1 MIKNK
6 KITKKVGAHEAHLQA
21 RGRRLC
27 SSGDGTRHPKNIF
40 LLCYQKRVLN
50 FLVMWF
56 VSLVVVWF
64 VASMFFFLYLLQ
76 NLQFDFFVVGNFL
89 SVFILLVYSFFFVF
103 LQKFYLFSTSSFNF
117 NLPNIIFSNLVL
129 ILLNFQ
135 AFCEIDFFLISHF
148 NKKFVFIFYFNFDFQ
163 YFDSFL
169 GSFIQLIF
177 LFKYTFQSK
186 IKFVLYCNFDSC
198 FFNCHLFFVLDP
210 FMQLIFFF
218 QVPFMQLIFFFQVN
232 PLLFN
237 WLRTAF
243 RSCFR

>member
-1 MIKNK
+1 MKHTCRRVGGAYVVRATALGIQ
-6 KITKKVGAHEAHLQA
+6 KIYFCYVIRSVIVFLISQ
-21 RGRRLC
+21 LC
-27 SSGDGTRHPKNIF
+27 GSYHWLWSGLLLVWFFFYISFKIYSLTF
-40 LLCYQKRVLN
+40 LL
-50 FLVMWF
+50 LVIFFQSLFFWF
-56 VSLVVVWF
+56 I
-64 VASMFFFLYLLQ
+64 
-76 NLQFDFFVVGNFL
+76 
-89 SVFILLVYSFFFVF
+89 VFFFFVF

-135 AFCEIDFFLISHF
+135 AFCEIDFFSISHF
-148 NKKFVFIFYFNFDFQ
+148 NKKIVFIFYFNFDFQ

>member
-1 MIKNK
+1 MKHTCRRVGGAYVVRATALGIQ
-6 KITKKVGAHEAHLQA
+6 KISFCYVIRSVIVFLISQ
-21 RGRRLC
+21 LC
-27 SSGDGTRHPKNIF
+27 GSYHWLWSG
-40 LLCYQKRVLN
+40 LL
-50 FLVMWF
+50 LVC
-56 VSLVVVWF
+56 
-64 VASMFFFLYLLQ
+64 FFFLYLLQ

-89 SVFILLVYSFFFVF
+89 SVFILLVYIFFFFVF

-135 AFCEIDFFLISHF
+135 AFCEIDFFSISHF